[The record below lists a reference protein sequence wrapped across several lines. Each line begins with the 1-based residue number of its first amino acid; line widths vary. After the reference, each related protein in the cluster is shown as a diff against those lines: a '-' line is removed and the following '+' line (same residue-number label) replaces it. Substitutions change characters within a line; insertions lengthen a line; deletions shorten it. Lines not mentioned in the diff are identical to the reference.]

1 MPPPKHASRIYPILR
16 WRDDRQSAVEDH
28 LTVEEPLEIRVN
40 GAPVAVTMRTPGH
53 DEELAAGFCL
63 TEGIVSNADEI
74 VRVAVCDDSS
84 DDNIVDVSLEDS
96 DAVHRAVE
104 NSQRATYLSSSC
116 GLCGKQTLD
125 HIEQATRP
133 FAHATPRITHAMLSE
148 LATAM
153 RQRQTVFSRTG
164 GLHSACLFD
173 STGSLIALREDIGR
187 HNAVDKVIGHCLLQ
201 RRSDYAEKS
210 ILVISGRSSFE
221 VVQKAAVARIP
232 IVAAVSA
239 PSSLATDLAK
249 RLDMTLVGFLRE
261 SRFNIYHGGERL
273 PHRTDDG
280 SD

>member
-1 MPPPKHASRIYPILR
+1 MPPKNASRIYSILR
-16 WRDDRQSAVEDH
+16 WRDGRQIEVDDH

-63 TEGIVSNADEI
+63 TEGIVSEADEI

-84 DDNIVDVSLEDS
+84 DDNIVDVSIEDS
-96 DAVHRAVE
+96 DAVHSAVE
-104 NSQRATYLSSSC
+104 HSRRATYLSSSC

-125 HIEQATRP
+125 RIEQGTRP
-133 FAHATPRITHAMLSE
+133 FAPSTPQITHAMLSE

-153 RQRQTVFSRTG
+153 RHQQTVFSRTG

-173 STGSLIALREDIGR
+173 PGGSLIALREDIGR
-187 HNAVDKVIGHCLLQ
+187 HNAIDKVVGHCLLQ
-201 RRSDYAEKS
+201 RHGEYTDRS
-210 ILVISGRSSFE
+210 ILIVSGRSSFE

-239 PSSLATDLAK
+239 PSSLAIDLAK
-249 RLDMTLVGFLRE
+249 RLDMTLVGFLRNG
-261 SRFNIYHGGERL
+261 RFNIYHGAERL
-273 PHRTDDG
+273 PHHFDNALD
-280 SD
+280 